1 MLLAQRP
8 RELMLVGDEHRNQYF
23 QVNNQVL
30 TFFQFYFPMRSRN
43 SIWPEIIPCWCGWRW
58 CLVEVVGAELS
69 VTKCLKFDLL
79 AWNLILCC
87 SQAEAV
93 GLRLTLSTLGRP
105 SSGLICHHHFIT
117 NQPESYAHTGI
128 QVCVLYSTE
137 ACWHLSPSFHQLD
150 LLCPHS
156 LIIAEVLPLREL
168 AWVAQRRTC
177 LGDQPTRGSTW
188 LHGTGN

>member
-1 MLLAQRP
+1 
-8 RELMLVGDEHRNQYF
+8 MLVGDEHRNQYF
-23 QVNNQVL
+23 QVNVQVL

-43 SIWPEIIPCWCGWRW
+43 SIWPEINPCWCGWRW
-58 CLVEVVGAELS
+58 WGAQWSGWSSIVCHQMSQVWSLGVKSDSPLVSSRSSWPAINPLHAGQTILGPHLS
-69 VTKCLKFDLL
+69 
-79 AWNLILCC
+79 
-87 SQAEAV
+87 
-93 GLRLTLSTLGRP
+93 
-105 SSGLICHHHFIT
+105 SSFHH
-117 NQPESYAHTGI
+117 QPESYVHTRI

>member
-23 QVNNQVL
+23 QVNIQVL

-43 SIWPEIIPCWCGWRW
+43 SIWPEINPCWCGWRW
-58 CLVEVVGAELS
+58 WGAQLSIDVFGAQLS

-79 AWNLILCC
+79 VWNQILCC

-105 SSGLICHHHFIT
+105 SSCLICHHHFIT
-117 NQPESYAHTGI
+117 NQSLMHTHGSKCVFCTRLKLAGI
-128 QVCVLYSTE
+128 CHHHFISSTSSV
-137 ACWHLSPSFHQLD
+137 HTLS
-150 LLCPHS
+150 S
-156 LIIAEVLPLREL
+156 L
-168 AWVAQRRTC
+168 QRFCR
-177 LGDQPTRGSTW
+177 SA
-188 LHGTGN
+188 N